1 VTAPLI
7 LTTVLTG
14 WTFDVPAVVFVLLA
28 GGTYVAGARHRAEPW
43 PRSQTTAFFAGL
55 ALIVV
60 VTCSFFGRYADILF
74 WARAAQVITLLMVA
88 PLFLAMGSPV
98 ALALDSPVR
107 EPIRRF
113 LASRFAR
120 VLTYPATASLLLVAL
135 PWVFYFTGWYS
146 AVLANP
152 VVDQLSRLTL
162 LLAGFVYFYSRL
174 QLDPVP
180 REYPHLIS
188 VVITFVEVI
197 FDAALGL
204 VLWLSP
210 HIVAE
215 SHYLALHRTWGP
227 SLRMDQIIGAGI
239 LWLVGDLAGL
249 PFLGALLNRMAKA
262 DTREAAAIDEKLDA
276 EQAAAATESAET
288 TTEQAAPPRLWWED
302 DPVLAE
308 RFRRR

>member
-1 VTAPLI
+1 MTPLT

-28 GGTYVAGARHRAEPW
+28 GGAYVAGVRRRAEPW
-43 PRSQTTAFFAGL
+43 PHSRIAAFYAGL
-55 ALIVV
+55 ALILV
-60 VTCSFFGRYADILF
+60 VTCSFFGTYADELF
-74 WARAAQVITLLMVA
+74 WARAAQVITLLMIA

-98 ALALDSPVR
+98 ALALESRFGGTVR
-107 EPIRRF
+107 RV

-120 VLTYPATASLLLVAL
+120 VLTYPASASLLLVAL
-135 PWVFYFTGWYS
+135 PWALYFTGWYP
-146 AVLANP
+146 AVLADP
-152 VVDQLSRLTL
+152 VVDQLTRLVL

-180 REYPHLIS
+180 RKYPHLVS

-215 SHYLALHRTWGP
+215 AHYVALHRTWGP
-227 SLRMDQIIGAGI
+227 SPRMDQIIGAGV

-249 PFLGALLNRMAKA
+249 PFLGALLNRMAKDDA
-262 DTREAAAIDEKLDA
+262 HEAAVIDEELDA
-276 EQAAAATESAET
+276 EEAAEHAEATDEE
-288 TTEQAAPPRLWWED
+288 APPRLWWQD
-302 DPVLAE
+302 DPILAE
-308 RFRRR
+308 RFRRH